1 MDASEEKAA
10 LEKETMSGQ
19 GNMDKNG
26 EDRMMQQE
34 ATDAD
39 IRVSMPLEDSHRNTL
54 VAEDEKDAIE
64 KETETDTTAAGTP
77 DPKHLS
83 VDLDA
88 EGRRKRESV
97 ESRLSS
103 VLRDSS
109 VLSDSDLGEL
119 DEQIRQARLR
129 PVQERPPH
137 SRGHTSASGVSTM
150 SRRSGRSMPPLRRKE
165 TKLAPKEAHPWQHLG
180 ITLGLPAVVLFDVV
194 VPIIIYY
201 SWYNSRVSDW
211 KRECRERHSGQDPCP
226 IPKPEYD
233 KDILGFAIISLG
245 IGELWILIARI
256 WRLVREREVCAP
268 LLSRN
273 VWELDATSWVY
284 GVAMLMAL
292 IPFVVGAELE
302 LQHLYLY
309 APAFIMGFLGLLM
322 IITTF
327 IPFKLPI
334 GINSQARGTRLRPFI
349 YYAAEDFVAVDGLQ
363 DREFRVRYNER
374 YETNKMFRHFFLY
387 LTLWWLLGVF
397 IYIGCVSAVIWTL
410 DFHYA
415 FGLSLG
421 VLFAYIAIW
430 ATVTAVWVNV
440 EMKREHIAYENGEIE
455 A

>member
-1 MDASEEKAA
+1 MDASEEKVA
-10 LEKETMSGQ
+10 LERGTMWQQETTHST
-19 GNMDKNG
+19 G
-26 EDRMMQQE
+26 EDMLQQE

-39 IRVSMPLEDSHRNTL
+39 IRVSMPPEDSQRNTL
-54 VAEDEKDAIE
+54 VADDEKDVIE
-64 KETETDTTAAGTP
+64 KETGTDTTAAGTP

-83 VDLDA
+83 VDFDT

-109 VLSDSDLGEL
+109 VLSESDFGEL

-129 PVQERPPH
+129 QEQERPQN
-137 SRGHTSASGVSTM
+137 SRGQTSASGVSTR
-150 SRRSGRSMPPLRRKE
+150 SQRSGRSMPPLRRKE
-165 TKLAPKEAHPWQHLG
+165 TKLAQKEAHPWQHLG
-180 ITLGLPAVVLFDVV
+180 ITLGLPMIVLFDIV

-201 SWYNSRVSDW
+201 AWYNSRVSDW
-211 KRECRERHSGQDPCP
+211 KKECRQQHPDQDPCP

-233 KDILGFAIISLG
+233 KHILGYAIISFG
-245 IGELWILIARI
+245 FGELWILVARM
-256 WRLVREREVCAP
+256 WRLVREREICAP

-292 IPFVVGAELE
+292 IPFVIGAELE

-309 APAFIMGFLGLLM
+309 APTFIMGFLGMLM
-322 IITTF
+322 IVTTF
-327 IPFKLPI
+327 FPFTLPI
-334 GINSQARGTRLRPFI
+334 GINSQARGTKLRPFI

-363 DREFRVRYNER
+363 DREFRVRFNER
-374 YETNKMFRHFFLY
+374 YETNKMFRRFFLY

-397 IYIGCVSAVIWTL
+397 VYIGCVSAVIWTL

-421 VLFAYIAIW
+421 VLFSYITIW
-430 ATVTAVWVNV
+430 ASVTAVWVNV
-440 EMKREHIAYENGEIE
+440 EMKREHTAYENGEIE